1 MFASL
6 EVCTTSRSALADLL
20 ARMYFWT
27 RPSLSRSLVGRHPCW
42 TAACFLPCT
51 RPPDLPRLR
60 LRRPT
65 RRPGP
70 FRTRHPP
77 RARRNAPPSQC
88 RLHQRGALRPPRHLP
103 VDRCAARW
111 ARCALSTSRNEDC
124 CRTASECSADWIPA
138 LAALACWRGI
148 PCWSTSDGCA
158 FRRADPRHA
167 PQHLAERAVVPS
179 SALLRLRLGSRN
191 ARRGSA
197 QRGDLR
203 NLNFNCSDACGGG
216 SPLGRPRREGCTFN
230 ARLRML
236 THQRLAISS

>member
-70 FRTRHPP
+70 SERDARRAYALTRSGFQTMRTRRDEDDITEDAAPATARGARAPRFGTRAHATTTPP
-77 RARRNAPPSQC
+77 RAHRVAPAAA
-88 RLHQRGALRPPRHLP
+88 LVALRVAPIPIGLTRIRRPLSNASSTGVIVACRRTP
-103 VDRCAARW
+103 VSMPLC
-111 ARCALSTSRNEDC
+111 LSAT
-124 CRTASECSADWIPA
+124 T
-138 LAALACWRGI
+138 
-148 PCWSTSDGCA
+148 
-158 FRRADPRHA
+158 
-167 PQHLAERAVVPS
+167 
-179 SALLRLRLGSRN
+179 
-191 ARRGSA
+191 
-197 QRGDLR
+197 
-203 NLNFNCSDACGGG
+203 
-216 SPLGRPRREGCTFN
+216 
-230 ARLRML
+230 
-236 THQRLAISS
+236 